1 MKYAK
6 ILFVIS
12 SMLTLLAFTRLPRAF
27 AFFDQLEASSS
38 VLITIGDFS
47 FELPILPWDPNTSYQ
62 IGDRFTFDGKL
73 WEVRAL
79 GDFTRPPEGDK
90 LRPFGPY
97 QEVTDEFRSY
107 NTYFQGDIVIFN
119 GLEYE
124 ALFNGMSGQTPG
136 TVIGWQALTDEWQP
150 FNVYFEGDIVT
161 FNGIQYEAVDDW
173 VDGEPGTIVGWN
185 ALVDE
190 WQFFNIYQEG
200 DRVTFNG
207 ATFEASWWTQGDEPS
222 GTNIGV
228 NRVWFMVEGSI
239 SSGATTHAFNASV
252 LNATIIIDGLVV
264 IDQGERQDNAI
275 ESLNIT
281 VLQGTSSDNF
291 FWEFRRGNQQ
301 MRLRTNGSI
310 QYPGPGQLQFDS
322 LFITIL
328 D

>member
-27 AFFDQLEASSS
+27 AFFDQLETSSS

-97 QEVTDEFRSY
+97 QEVTDEYRSY

-136 TVIGWQALTDEWQP
+136 TVTGWQALTDEWQP

-161 FNGIQYEAVDDW
+161 FNGIEYEALFDW

-190 WQFFNIYQEG
+190 WQFFNTYLEG
-200 DRVTFNG
+200 DQVTFNG
-207 ATFEASWWTQGDEPS
+207 NVYEANWWNQGVTPEGGNVGQFATWRLIQTTIEP
-222 GTNIGV
+222 G
-228 NRVWFMVEGSI
+228 E
-239 SSGATTHAFNASV
+239 TTHNFDSSILDATITLDGVVVV
-252 LNATIIIDGLVV
+252 LNGQIQTANANALGITITKEGA
-264 IDQGERQDNAI
+264 G
-275 ESLNIT
+275 
-281 VLQGTSSDNF
+281 SS
-291 FWEFRRGNQQ
+291 FWEFRRGSA
-301 MRLRTNGSI
+301 RLRIRDNGTY
-310 QYPGPGQLQFDS
+310 QFVGGTFTFDS
-322 LFITIL
+322 IVIDLP
-328 D
+328 